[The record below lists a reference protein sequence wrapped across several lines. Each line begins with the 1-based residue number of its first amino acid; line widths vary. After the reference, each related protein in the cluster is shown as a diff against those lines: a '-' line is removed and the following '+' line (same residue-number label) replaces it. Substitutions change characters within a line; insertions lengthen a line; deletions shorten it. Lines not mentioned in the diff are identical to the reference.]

1 MSLIIGLGRTIL
13 FKKTANQVSQQN
25 DIVICTCNM
34 NCLVNDL
41 QNCDTQSFHYFLE
54 LFDMSVFS
62 PTVCKNFIILFF
74 ITHSLHFFKKYC
86 VIVILL
92 YWREIALHLVFL
104 TFSYS
109 PPGEPVWYSTQLEP
123 GWKRLPWFTLL
134 REVWQS
140 HGASDDKVRNCH
152 QIYKWRIIPYL

>member
-74 ITHSLHFFKKYC
+74 ITHSLHFLK
-86 VIVILL
+86 ILCNCHL
-92 YWREIALHLVFL
+92 ALLARNCTSSSISDVFL
-104 TFSYS
+104 LSSRWTGMIFY
-109 PPGEPVWYSTQLEP
+109 TIRT
-123 GWKRLPWFTLL
+123 RLKKVALIYTSERSLTISR
-134 REVWQS
+134 REWWQGQKLS
-140 HGASDDKVRNCH
+140 SN
-152 QIYKWRIIPYL
+152 L